1 MAPERQPP
9 NRIETDAI
17 RRRHTSG
24 GHAIQR
30 PIVHIVLHRFP
41 SSDPML
47 SQILTGAAESARQQ
61 HLELVPV
68 SGGLADRSGPSAGLL
83 LFGGMT
89 AADVTAAKA
98 TGLPVVRIGHGS
110 SADVPAVS
118 VANDHAGGATAAV
131 THLRQAGHRRIALVC
146 GNDTMRHWRE
156 RRAAWRTV
164 LTRDGLAAD
173 LDCLLGQSDPASA
186 CEAFVAAWAAGLR
199 ATAVFAAND
208 IIALGIYAAAAK
220 LGLRIPTDLS
230 VVGFDDID
238 DAAHMIPPLTSIQ
251 VAKQALG
258 SAAVEALVRLMAG
271 ETVSDRNLPTRLI
284 RRASVAAP
292 RLA

>member
-1 MAPERQPP
+1 MATERHPP
-9 NRIETDAI
+9 HRIETDAI

-24 GHAIQR
+24 GHTIQR
-30 PIVHIVLHRFP
+30 PVVHMVLHRY
-41 SSDPML
+41 SARDLML
-47 SQILTGAAESARQQ
+47 SQILTGATESARQ
-61 HLELVPV
+61 HNLDLVPV
-68 SGGLADRSGPSAGLL
+68 AGGLADRSGPSAGLL
-83 LFGGMT
+83 LFGAMT
-89 AADVTAAKA
+89 AAHVTDALA

-110 SADVPAVS
+110 STEVTAVS

-131 THLRQAGHRRIALVC
+131 THLREAGHRRIALAC

-164 LTRDGLAAD
+164 LTRAGLAAD
-173 LDCLLGQSDPASA
+173 LDCLLTKTDPTSA
-186 CEAFVAAWAAGLR
+186 CEAFLAAWAAGMH

-208 IIALGIYAAAAK
+208 TIALGIYAAAAK

-238 DAAHMIPPLTSIQ
+238 DAAHMIPPLTTIQ

-271 ETVSDRNLPTRLI
+271 ETVDDRNLPTRLI
-284 RRASVAAP
+284 RRASVASP
-292 RLA
+292 RQI